1 MKLPNLSEW
10 ALRHQQFVGFLIAVA
25 VVMGAMSY
33 LNLGRKE
40 DPEFAVKSMLISVGW
55 PGASAQEVAEQVVKP
70 IEQALTT
77 NIPDIDYIRSK
88 ARPGQATLNI
98 TLLPTTPAG
107 SIPDLWYT
115 VRKTVADH
123 RGDLPDD
130 VVGPQF
136 NDEFGTTFGNIYAVT
151 GDGFAYPTLRR
162 YAEELRDRVMR
173 QPDVG
178 KVDLL
183 GEQDEAVYV
192 TYDSARLAMLGSGD
206 AALVVRPAG
215 LVDVAHAGGPTRAGA
230 DGRGVVE
237 QHPDHRRAGG
247 RVLLDPLQS
256 RPVVAHDRDDRQR
269 DAHAASCVSAGR
281 SARARAPCRR
291 GRAPRRSGSPSSCPR
306 PGSRAARRSPPQR
319 SRPSRRC
326 RRRPGRRTAASA
338 RPGRCPAAPGG

>member
-136 NDEFGTTFGNIYAVT
+136 NDEFGTTFGLSLI
-151 GDGFAYPTLRR
+151 
-162 YAEELRDRVMR
+162 
-173 QPDVG
+173 
-178 KVDLL
+178 
-183 GEQDEAVYV
+183 
-192 TYDSARLAMLGSGD
+192 
-206 AALVVRPAG
+206 
-215 LVDVAHAGGPTRAGA
+215 HI
-230 DGRGVVE
+230 
-237 QHPDHRRAGG
+237 
-247 RVLLDPLQS
+247 
-256 RPVVAHDRDDRQR
+256 
-269 DAHAASCVSAGR
+269 
-281 SARARAPCRR
+281 
-291 GRAPRRSGSPSSCPR
+291 
-306 PGSRAARRSPPQR
+306 
-319 SRPSRRC
+319 
-326 RRRPGRRTAASA
+326 
-338 RPGRCPAAPGG
+338 